1 MSGAVFVSGGMCVQG
16 SNPFPLGRE
25 EDLVYN
31 PFQGNSRA
39 VFVLSDSKSEEWEKT
54 GNSMVCSSQILEET

>member
-1 MSGAVFVSGGMCVQG
+1 MSGAVFVSGGMCVQD
-16 SNPFPLGRE
+16 SSPSLGPE

-39 VFVLSDSKSEEWEKT
+39 VFVLTDSKSEEWEKT
-54 GNSMVCSSQILEET
+54 GNSMVCPSQILEET